1 MYFALTNNKVMLRYV
16 ENKIMIRQGSYTNLS
31 RGPMLFSTSTI
42 LAPLDDSAES
52 KLDVFSSGTIPG
64 CRFFQS
70 SEQASI
76 AGQKPGKHD
85 TAVDGIT

>member
-1 MYFALTNNKVMLRYV
+1 MLSSTNTV
-16 ENKIMIRQGSYTNLS
+16 
-31 RGPMLFSTSTI
+31 
-42 LAPLDDSAES
+42 LAPLDDSEES
-52 KLDVFSSGTIPG
+52 KLETLSSGAIRG

-85 TAVDGIT
+85 IAVDGIT

>member
-1 MYFALTNNKVMLRYV
+1 
-16 ENKIMIRQGSYTNLS
+16 
-31 RGPMLFSTSTI
+31 MLFSTSI
-42 LAPLDDSAES
+42 VSGESALDM
-52 KLDVFSSGTIPG
+52 FSSRTIPG

-85 TAVDGIT
+85 IAVDGIT

>member
-1 MYFALTNNKVMLRYV
+1 
-16 ENKIMIRQGSYTNLS
+16 MIRQESCTDLS
-31 RGPMLFSTSTI
+31 RGPMLFSTSTV
-42 LAPLDDSAES
+42 LAPES
-52 KLDVFSSGTIPG
+52 KLDVFSSGTTPS

-85 TAVDGIT
+85 IAVDGIT